1 MGLSY
6 HSCRYYHY
14 YFCNDQYHIMLS
26 SLSFCMIDW
35 HCLIF
40 LTVNAQKQLLQT
52 LNNNNKQNKIF
63 KLCGYFFSPQAGL
76 PPPLQTSHDVSLSSP
91 DCKFTNVDNY
101 SYKIL

>member
-6 HSCRYYHY
+6 HSYLYYHY
-14 YFCNDQYHIMLS
+14 YFCNDHHHIMLS
-26 SLSFCMIDW
+26 SLSYAFFNCKCSTTTSTD
-35 HCLIF
+35 L
-40 LTVNAQKQLLQT
+40 KQQQQT
-52 LNNNNKQNKIF
+52 KQNF
-63 KLCGYFFSPQAGL
+63 KALWLFFSPQAGL